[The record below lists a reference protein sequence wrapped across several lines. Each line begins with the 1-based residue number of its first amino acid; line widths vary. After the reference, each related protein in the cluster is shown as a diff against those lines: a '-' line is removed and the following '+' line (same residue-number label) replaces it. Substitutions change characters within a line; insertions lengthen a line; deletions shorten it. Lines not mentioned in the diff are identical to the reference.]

1 MSKQDEAI
9 RKAAEEL
16 DAELSDSSNESGG
29 IIKSLTKS
37 IENLT
42 GLFKAKKLPKDLVDE
57 DDADDPDYDADD
69 AKDEDSKD
77 LDKTAKKAG
86 IERGKD
92 EKRNMG
98 GDIEDMDDVPPE
110 PKSKRTVKGPGAKGK
125 ATIDKSGRDDEDAEP
140 MRKAMTQEDFYADLL
155 ENESFEEVVEA
166 SDALAHMTDVL
177 GKSLSNVHGD
187 IVDINE
193 KVAAIG
199 QAVMVMMKS
208 QQAILKNL
216 EEWASQPVRSTSP
229 GVHINF
235 SGRKPAAAG
244 TITKSQLQGGLKK
257 AVEDGKLEP
266 RWLSLLDTRPVDDV
280 VQMLPADIRQAYLS
294 Q

>member
-16 DAELSDSSNESGG
+16 EAELGDGGNTSGG

-42 GLFKAKKLPKDLVDE
+42 GLFKAKKLPKDLVDDE
-57 DDADDPDYDADD
+57 DDDDPDYDADD
-69 AKDEDSKD
+69 AEDEDSVE
-77 LDKTAKKAG
+77 LDKTANKAG

-98 GDIEDMDDVPPE
+98 GDIEDIDEVPPE

-125 ATIDKSGRDDEDAEP
+125 ATIDKSGREDEDAEP
-140 MRKAMTQEDFYADLL
+140 MRKAMTPEDFYSDLL
-155 ENESFEEVVEA
+155 ESESFEEVVEA

-177 GKSLSNVHGD
+177 GKSLSNVHSD
-187 IVDINE
+187 IVDISE

-199 QAVMVMMKS
+199 QAVLVMMKS

-216 EEWASQPVRSTSP
+216 EEWASQPVRTTSP

-235 SGRKPAAAG
+235 GGRKPAASG
-244 TITKSQLQGGLKK
+244 TITKSQLQGSLKK
-257 AVEDGKLEP
+257 AIEDGKLEP
-266 RWLSLLDTRPVDDV
+266 RWLSLLDTRPVEDI
-280 VQMLPADIRQAYLS
+280 VQMLPTDVRQAYLS

>member
-16 DAELSDSSNESGG
+16 EAELGDGGNTSGG

-42 GLFKAKKLPKDLVDE
+42 GLFKAKKLPKDLVDDE
-57 DDADDPDYDADD
+57 DDDDPDYDADD
-69 AKDEDSKD
+69 AEDEDSVE
-77 LDKTAKKAG
+77 LDKTANKAG

-98 GDIEDMDDVPPE
+98 GDIEDIDEVPPE

-125 ATIDKSGRDDEDAEP
+125 ATIDKSGREDEDAEP
-140 MRKAMTQEDFYADLL
+140 MRKAMTPEDFYADLL
-155 ENESFEEVVEA
+155 ESESFEEVVEA

-177 GKSLSNVHGD
+177 GKSLSNVHSD
-187 IVDINE
+187 IVDISE
-193 KVAAIG
+193 KVDAIG
-199 QAVMVMMKS
+199 QAVLVMMKS

-216 EEWASQPVRSTSP
+216 EEWASQPVRTTSP

-235 SGRKPAAAG
+235 GGRKPAASG
-244 TITKSQLQGGLKK
+244 TITKSQLQGSLKK
-257 AVEDGKLEP
+257 AIEDGKLEP
-266 RWLSLLDTRPVDDV
+266 RWLSLLDTRPVEDI
-280 VQMLPADIRQAYLS
+280 VQMLPTDVRQAYLS

>member
-9 RKAAEEL
+9 RRAAEEL
-16 DAELSDSSNESGG
+16 ETELGDGNESGG
-29 IIKSLTKS
+29 IINSLTKS

-42 GLFKAKKLPKDLVDE
+42 SLFKAKKLPKDLVD
-57 DDADDPDYDADD
+57 DDETDDPDYDADD
-69 AKDEDSKD
+69 AEDEDSED

-98 GDIEDMDDVPPE
+98 GDVEDIDDVPPE
-110 PKSKRTVKGPGAKGK
+110 PKSKRAVKGPGAKGK
-125 ATIDKSGRDDEDAEP
+125 ATIDKSGRGDDEDAESIH
-140 MRKAMTQEDFYADLL
+140 KAITQEDFYADLL

-177 GKSLSNVHGD
+177 GKSLANVHGD

-216 EEWASQPVRSTSP
+216 EEWASQPARSTSP
-229 GVHINF
+229 GVHVNF
-235 SGRKPAAAG
+235 GGRKPATGGA
-244 TITKSQLQGGLKK
+244 ITKSQLQGGLKK

-266 RWLSLLDTRPVDDV
+266 RWLSLLDTRQAEDI
-280 VQMLPADIRQAYLS
+280 VQMLPADVRQAYLS
-294 Q
+294 

>member
-16 DAELSDSSNESGG
+16 EAELGDGGNTSGG

-42 GLFKAKKLPKDLVDE
+42 GLFKAKKLPKDLVDDE
-57 DDADDPDYDADD
+57 DDDDPDYDADD
-69 AKDEDSKD
+69 AEDEDSEE
-77 LDKTAKKAG
+77 LDKTANKAG
-86 IERGKD
+86 EDID
-92 EKRNMG
+92 E
-98 GDIEDMDDVPPE
+98 VPPE

-125 ATIDKSGRDDEDAEP
+125 ATIDKSGREDEDAEP
-140 MRKAMTQEDFYADLL
+140 MRKAMTPEDFYADLL

-177 GKSLSNVHGD
+177 GKSLSNVHSD
-187 IVDINE
+187 IVDISE

-199 QAVMVMMKS
+199 QAVLVMMKS

-216 EEWASQPVRSTSP
+216 EEWASQPVRTTSP

-235 SGRKPAAAG
+235 GGRKPAAIG
-244 TITKSQLQGGLKK
+244 TITKSQLQGSLKK
-257 AVEDGKLEP
+257 AIEDGKLEP
-266 RWLSLLDTRPVDDV
+266 RWLSLLDTRPVEDI
-280 VQMLPADIRQAYLS
+280 VQMLPTDVRQAYLS